1 MDLFEFASC
10 SAPVVARVPQ
20 LEWEEP
26 GITLWSR
33 AWLANVKRVCIPR
46 YESMLTFGEKLL
58 LEGRMHTCRLR
69 GRHVQATFAN
79 REGGTVL
86 VNMQIKALTPAQWR
100 ALEQICTQCGDDL
113 FTSDDFSDAVVTSL
127 FGLPNGLL
135 PEGKEISSSCSH
147 CSLPFCLYRAATL
160 LAVAAELDRCPIKLF
175 GLRGATH
182 TFMLTHAAQQT
193 WESDD
198 QIPEADLTSI
208 FGVELVE

>member
-1 MDLFEFASC
+1 MER
-10 SAPVVARVPQ
+10 APQPA
-20 LEWEEP
+20 WEEP
-26 GITLWSR
+26 GITLWGR
-33 AWLANVKRVCIPR
+33 AWLANVKRVCTR
-46 YESMLTFGEKLL
+46 YDSAVRFGEKLQR
-58 LEGRMHTCRLR
+58 EGRMHTCRLR

-86 VNMQIKALTPAQWR
+86 VNIQIKALDPTQWHV
-100 ALEQICTQCGDDL
+100 LEQICARCGDDL
-113 FTSDDFSDAVVTSL
+113 LTSDDLPSDVITSL
-127 FGLPNGLL
+127 FSPPDGLL

-160 LAVAAELDRCPIKLF
+160 LAVAVELDHCPIKLF

-193 WESDD
+193 WEGDE
-198 QIPEADLTSI
+198 QIPETDLTSI